1 MQILP
6 PRPRGGIKCGFP
18 GSRHRCPQHGPDS
31 LEPMTSKVL
40 IDCDPGVDDALALML
55 AHGNPE
61 LDVLAVTTCG
71 GNQTLEKVTRNALC
85 LADQLGLEWIPL
97 AAGAKRPLVR
107 EPLTAGHVHGDSGL
121 GRVDLPEPRHAL
133 DERHAVEVIA
143 QVILDNAPHEVTIIA
158 TGPLTNL
165 ALAIRQYPQ
174 IINRVQEV
182 VLMGGG
188 VNTGN
193 ITPVAEFNI
202 AVDPEAA
209 RVVFTAGWP
218 VTMVG
223 LDTTHQALA
232 TPEVEAGFAAL
243 GTPLGDMAVELI
255 RSYRDAYRG
264 NQAFENPPCHDPVAV
279 ARVINP
285 QLVPTRRAPIDVELH
300 GELTTGQTVVDLR
313 GSATDDCST
322 SIATGLDHSGF
333 WDLVLEAVANL
344 GDPDAK
350 DS

>member
-1 MQILP
+1 
-6 PRPRGGIKCGFP
+6 
-18 GSRHRCPQHGPDS
+18 
-31 LEPMTSKVL
+31 MTRKVL

-55 AHGNPE
+55 AQGSPE

-71 GNQTLEKVTRNALC
+71 GNQTLGKVTRNALS
-85 LADQLGLEWIPL
+85 LADELGMHWIPV
-97 AAGAKRPLVR
+97 AAGAERPLVR
-107 EPLTAGHVHGDSGL
+107 QPLTAGHVHGDTGL
-121 GRVDLPEPRHAL
+121 GLVKLPDPQHAL
-133 DERHAVEVIA
+133 DERHAVEVVA
-143 QVILDNAPHEVTIIA
+143 QTVLAHDPGEVTIIA

-174 IINRVQEV
+174 IVDRIREV

-193 ITPVAEFNI
+193 LTPVAEFNI

-209 RVVFTAGWP
+209 RAVFTAGWP

-232 TPEVEAGFAAL
+232 TPEVEAQFAGL
-243 GTPLGDMAVELI
+243 GTRLGDLAVELI
-255 RSYRDAYRG
+255 RSYRDAYKN

-279 ARVINP
+279 ARVIAP
-285 QLVPTRRAPIDVELH
+285 ELVSVRRAPVDVELR

-313 GSATDDCST
+313 GLEPEDCPT
-322 SIATGLDHSGF
+322 QVATGLDHSGF
-333 WDLVLEAVANL
+333 WHLVVDAVRNL
-344 GDPDAK
+344 GQPEHKGK